1 MWHME
6 SVAGLHWIKI
16 MNVIE
21 TESEDWTRECRC
33 KNNWKALGSVV
44 RLFVR
49 WVIRSHVDHF
59 HRSAAFA
66 SPMCSL
72 RTLLGTNFLTL
83 SGVRVRKRLL
93 QSQVIWLASWLEH
106 TRVDFLLH
114 NREQVEFIVLELRPG
129 DRNFEALKWN
139 IIKDM
144 NTFGTFPAKVMR
156 IAPAAWVLSTLH
168 LAMWINTCGQNIWIV
183 IAAHCCSLL
192 CAPAYFVTVW
202 QEVSEQPQ
210 GW

>member
-1 MWHME
+1 MSMWHIE

-16 MNVIE
+16 MNV
-21 TESEDWTRECRC
+21 TENAYVKRTTTGNLWVLLCDCLYAGWSGHTWTTSTGQ
-33 KNNWKALGSVV
+33 L
-44 RLFVR
+44 
-49 WVIRSHVDHF
+49 H
-59 HRSAAFA
+59 
-66 SPMCSL
+66 SPHQCAQLS
-72 RTLLGTNFLTL
+72 TLLGTNFLTL

-114 NREQVEFIVLELRPG
+114 NREQVEFIVLELCPR
-129 DRNFEALKWN
+129 DRNFQALKWN
-139 IIKDM
+139 IIKYM

-156 IAPAAWVLSTLH
+156 TAPAAWVLSTLLH
-168 LAMWINTCGQNIWIV
+168 RLAMWINTCGQNIWIV